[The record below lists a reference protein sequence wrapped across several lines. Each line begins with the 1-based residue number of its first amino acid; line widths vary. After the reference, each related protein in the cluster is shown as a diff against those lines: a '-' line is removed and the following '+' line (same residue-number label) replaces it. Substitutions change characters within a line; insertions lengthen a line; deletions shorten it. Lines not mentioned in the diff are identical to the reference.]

1 MSITS
6 IFTRTP
12 PRIGINDE
20 WITFDAVIEDAL
32 EFTVDYTQFPIE
44 IGADASDH
52 GIIRPATQVM
62 TVSVSNNPLSFSL
75 IGSAAGFVSNFID
88 SAAGAAIA
96 GLSAGFLSGA
106 EESRAKS
113 VLEFF
118 VSLMYSR
125 IPFDV
130 DSVDYMS
137 KNMVITKLRRTRN
150 ISNESGLDLIIEM
163 QELPL
168 LSTTI
173 SNNQPSIS
181 QLNNDDPSQ
190 TQAAATKEK
199 GEVLGVPVSAST
211 QSVIEGLL

>member
-1 MSITS
+1 MALTS
-6 IFTRTP
+6 IFTKTP

-20 WITFDAVIEDAL
+20 WITFDAVVEDAL

-62 TVSVSNNPLSFSL
+62 TVSVSNNPLSNGL
-75 IGSAAGFVSNFID
+75 IESAVGFVSNFID
-88 SAAGAAIA
+88 SAVGVAIA
-96 GLSAGFLSGA
+96 GFSAGFVGDA

-118 VSLMYSR
+118 VTLMYAR

-130 DSVDYMS
+130 DSVDYLS
-137 KNMVITKLRRTRN
+137 KNMVITKLRRTRT
-150 ISNESGLDLIIEM
+150 IENEGGLDLIIEM

-173 SNNQPSIS
+173 SNNQPNVE
-181 QLNNDDPSQ
+181 QLNENDPSQ
-190 TQAAATKEK
+190 SQAAADQNK
-199 GEVLGVPVSAST
+199 GEVLGVPVSSQT

>member
-1 MSITS
+1 MSLTS
-6 IFTRTP
+6 IFTKAA
-12 PRIGINDE
+12 PRIGIDDE
-20 WITFDAVIEDAL
+20 WISFDAVIEDAL

-62 TVSVSNNPLSFSL
+62 SISISNNPLAFAPVDF
-75 IGSAAGFVSNFID
+75 AAGFISNFVD

-96 GLSAGFLSGA
+96 GLSAGFINGA

-130 DSVDYMS
+130 DSVDYRS
-137 KNMVITKLRRTRN
+137 SNMVITKLRRTRN
-150 ISNESGLDLIIEM
+150 IENESGLDLIVEM

-173 SNNQPSIS
+173 SNNQPSVE
-181 QLNNDDPSQ
+181 QLNEDDPSQ
-190 TQAAATKEK
+190 SQAAAEQNK
-199 GEVLGVPVSAST
+199 GEVLGVPVSAAT
-211 QSVIEGLL
+211 QGVIEGLL